1 MEQKRFTLK
10 GEILER
16 TRLNNSACGN
26 PRAEVAVYVY
36 DGEKKEE
43 RVIYAKTATNSAA
56 GLMLGAT
63 SMGYLSDRKMSFQCH
78 ETKKGQIIIDQ
89 ILSGYYD
96 R

>member
-1 MEQKRFTLK
+1 MKQKSFILK

-26 PRAEVAVYVY
+26 PRAKVAIIRT
-36 DGEKKEE
+36 DRPGEE
-43 RVIYAKTATNSAA
+43 VIYAKTATNSAA

-63 SMGYLSDRKMSFQCH
+63 SMGYLSGRKMSFQCH
-78 ETKKGQIIIDQ
+78 ETKKGRIIIDQ
-89 ILSGYYD
+89 ILDGYYN